1 MCACVPQQ
9 TNNIDA
15 LSLERKPLGTSN
27 LGTSK
32 EGGMQVIVE
41 DVVEYKHLRQRIA
54 RAVHLR
60 RRPRSCDL
68 AHFLYELT

>member
-1 MCACVPQQ
+1 MRACVPQQ

-15 LSLERKPLGTSN
+15 LSLERKPLGTR
-27 LGTSK
+27 K
-32 EGGMQVIVE
+32 EGGMEVIVE

-54 RAVHLR
+54 RAFHLR

-68 AHFLYELT
+68 AHF